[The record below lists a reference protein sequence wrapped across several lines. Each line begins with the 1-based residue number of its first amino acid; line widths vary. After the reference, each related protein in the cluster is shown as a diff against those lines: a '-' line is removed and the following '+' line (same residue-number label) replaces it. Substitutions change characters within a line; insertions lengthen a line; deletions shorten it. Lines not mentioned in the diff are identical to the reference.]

1 LIDRQGEILYGSAS
15 SSRIF
20 GYQPEEIVG
29 RNCLDLIHP
38 QDRDQSHRALKQVVA
53 MPPGPFQSDGRVR
66 HKDGTYCWVESTFS
80 NLLFEPE
87 VQAIVIQQRDI
98 NARRAAEAEARQR
111 ADELT
116 RSNLRLEE
124 FARVAAHDLREPL
137 LSISLY
143 TELLAHKSQMDANAR
158 QMAQIILDGAAR
170 VTALVDGL
178 LSFANTGMHE
188 PARSIN
194 LLRAFEQAAKNLAVP
209 LKTSGAQITVGRL
222 PVVESKEI
230 QLVSLFQNLISNA
243 VKYRREAP
251 LEIQVAAERRGPY
264 WVVKV
269 ADNGSGIAAEN
280 QFRIFMPFVRLASRQ
295 AVGSGLGLAVCKKIV
310 EELGGTIWVES
321 KLGAGS
327 TFCFTIMAEDGI
339 VASAICG

>member
-1 LIDRQGEILYGSAS
+1 
-15 SSRIF
+15 
-20 GYQPEEIVG
+20 
-29 RNCLDLIHP
+29 
-38 QDRDQSHRALKQVVA
+38 
-53 MPPGPFQSDGRVR
+53 
-66 HKDGTYCWVESTFS
+66 VESTFS

-269 ADNGSGIAAEN
+269 ADNGSGIPQRTNFGSLCPSCGWPAA
-280 QFRIFMPFVRLASRQ
+280 RRSAAVSAWRFVRRSWRNWAARSGSNPNWEQDRHSVLPLWRRAGLWLPRSAYELAQDGAQLRLC
-295 AVGSGLGLAVCKKIV
+295 ALMLA
-310 EELGGTIWVES
+310 
-321 KLGAGS
+321 
-327 TFCFTIMAEDGI
+327 
-339 VASAICG
+339 